1 MNRPDDP
8 DAVMRELL
16 RQPRPAAVDAAR
28 AARVRPAVH
37 AAWKDAAAGTRNWK
51 RVVAIAAAAV
61 LVFAIALTVNWRRE
75 RGVPQTAGPIAS
87 TVFVTSEVVFQHDGQ
102 ARAGRVSEELWAGTR
117 ITTHGGRAAIVLA
130 NGVELRLDSNTA
142 VTLDSEASLSLEH
155 GALYLD
161 SSHRAGPPEP
171 VAIVARGAVIR
182 DIGTRYE
189 VRLSDQ
195 ELRVRVR
202 DGRVE
207 VSSAFGTREAD
218 RGGQLRVTSSA
229 ILSGRASTSGAD
241 WDWIVRAIGPPQL
254 EGRPLPEFLE
264 WAEREGGRPIRFA
277 DPALEKANRATIVYG
292 SIESLTVEE
301 ALDVVLPSCGLAR
314 RTDGDVITI
323 VAAPPEPGSP
333 PRVFQRGGVVEAGQK
348 ETAADH
354 PRGVK

>member
-8 DAVMRELL
+8 DAVVRDLL

-37 AAWKDAAAGTRNWK
+37 AAWKEAAGGTRNWK
-51 RVVAIAAAAV
+51 RWVAIAAAAV
-61 LVFAIALTVNWRRE
+61 LVVALALPLANWLRE
-75 RGVPQTAGPIAS
+75 RGAPQAAAPIAS
-87 TVFVTSEVVFQHDGQ
+87 TLFVTSEVVFQHDGQ
-102 ARAGRVSEELWAGTR
+102 ARAGRVGEELWTGTR
-117 ITTHGGRAAIVLA
+117 ITTHGGRAAIALA

-142 VTLDSEASLSLEH
+142 VTLDSKETLSLDH

-161 SSHRAGPPEP
+161 SSHRTGPPEP
-171 VAIVARGAVIR
+171 VEIVARGAVIR

-189 VRLSDQ
+189 VRLFDQ

-218 RGGQLRVTSSA
+218 RGGQLSVTSSGMR
-229 ILSGRASTSGAD
+229 SGRASTSGAD
-241 WDWIVRAIGPPQL
+241 WDWIVRAARPPQL

-277 DPALEKANRATIVYG
+277 DPALEQANRGTIVYG

-323 VAAPPEPGSP
+323 VAAPPE
-333 PRVFQRGGVVEAGQK
+333 AGQK
-348 ETAADH
+348 EPAGDL
-354 PRGVK
+354 PRGAK